1 MFKNLKQTNFK
12 LQNLDQVYT
21 RLLNKKIEHA
31 QIKKVNSVTKIIGA
45 QAKILNNINYYLK
58 KTININTL
66 IDFFDYFILIL
77 VILTLAVQAGNFILL
92 LSSIINYL
100 CNEFFNV
107 NSSDLITCMV
117 ETNNTTNTTN
127 TTTTKIIHSDGSWSN
142 AVISIFIYGSGVL
155 GFKLL
160 RNGGT
165 PGFRT
170 FIILGTLAGLR
181 RDALSK
187 FVSNSINDPE
197 FVKIHYFNWLWK
209 TIWLDATKGEASVY
223 LDKDAETL
231 SKISEVTTNKF
242 ASSGGNLGE
251 VVDKFLNGLFDNLK
265 FLLEPV
271 QVDYSNAVL
280 AEQIHD
286 LSIILFIFS
295 ILIIGMIIVLLFNI
309 FIYINMDKI
318 IKFFNNKFIKWYL
331 VFNKKFIA
339 IEIFMLGS
347 TIIYFMYNLSVG
359 IRFIATHPIIIN

>member
-1 MFKNLKQTNFK
+1 
-12 LQNLDQVYT
+12 
-21 RLLNKKIEHA
+21 
-31 QIKKVNSVTKIIGA
+31 
-45 QAKILNNINYYLK
+45 
-58 KTININTL
+58 
-66 IDFFDYFILIL
+66 
-77 VILTLAVQAGNFILL
+77 
-92 LSSIINYL
+92 
-100 CNEFFNV
+100 
-107 NSSDLITCMV
+107 MV
-117 ETNNTTNTTN
+117 ETNNTTNTATTTN
-127 TTTTKIIHSDGSWSN
+127 TTTTKIIHSDGSWNNTVRSL
-142 AVISIFIYGSGVL
+142 FIYGSGVL
-155 GFKLL
+155 RFKLL
-160 RNGGT
+160 RNGGS
-165 PGFRT
+165 PGSRT
-170 FIILGTLAGLR
+170 FIIVSTLAG
-181 RDALSK
+181 DAISK

-197 FVKIHYFNWLWK
+197 FVKNHYFNWK
-209 TIWLDATKGEASVY
+209 TIWPDATKGEASVD